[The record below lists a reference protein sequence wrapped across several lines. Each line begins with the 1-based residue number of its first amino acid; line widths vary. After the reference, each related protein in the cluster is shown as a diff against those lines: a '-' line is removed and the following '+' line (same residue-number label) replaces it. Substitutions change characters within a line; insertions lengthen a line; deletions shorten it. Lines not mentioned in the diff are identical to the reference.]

1 MVPSSFDPARG
12 GIYESDWKRFKPLR
26 QLALERFCEQVLLD
40 IGRIG
45 ADGGKGCH
53 ERYLDIYR
61 LIHEKDKELA
71 RSFDCLRRSTALVQ
85 IALFRSHGLITE
97 EDLAGFSEEL
107 QNQIKAFSTAPES
120 EPK

>member
-1 MVPSSFDPARG
+1 MPG
-12 GIYESDWKRFKPLR
+12 EILESDWKRFKPLR
-26 QLALERFCEQVLLD
+26 ELALERFCEKVLRD

-45 ADGGKGCH
+45 ADAEKSRH

-61 LIHEKDKELA
+61 LMHEKDGELV
-71 RSFDCLRRSTALVQ
+71 RTFDFLRRSTALVQ
-85 IALFRSHGLITE
+85 LGLFRSHGLITD